1 MSSIDQQATYSAVV
15 GQAIARFREERGL
28 LQTDLA
34 LHLGVGQAAWSK
46 IERGRCPLLSEHILR
61 LAEALQIAPSEIWLH
76 IDRAFE
82 QVRSKNVRL
91 VDRSAKAKAMTPEAI
106 RALI

>member
-1 MSSIDQQATYSAVV
+1 MSSSEQHATYSAVV
-15 GQAIARFREERGL
+15 GQAIARFREQRGL

-61 LAEALQIAPSEIWLH
+61 LAEALNISPSEIWRH
-76 IDRAFE
+76 IDEAFE
-82 QVRSKNVRL
+82 QVRRKNVRL
-91 VDRSAKAKAMTPEAI
+91 VDRSEKNKAMSPEDI